1 MRVNLSNEITI
12 LEPTEQVINWCE
24 KNLIVTNPVYRQLK
38 IQGKDDTIKIK
49 HVPEKLSIHS
59 KVRGNLKLPFGLLLP
74 IWPYIRE
81 AERNIDFNETDNLS
95 IINDEPVFKPFDY
108 QEEAIDYMVK
118 SKGGVLVSPCG
129 SGKTFMGINIIKRIG
144 KKALWIC
151 HTGDLLRQAEHDFK
165 KLFPNVK
172 IGLTTEGELNIGE
185 DVTIS
190 TVQTLVKIDP
200 ELYKNEFET
209 VVIDECVH
217 CTSTPTQMKMF
228 GSVISQIK
236 ARYKFGLTATPNRP
250 DGMDKTMYAYI
261 GCNRK
266 GEFKQMYT
274 VPRSAVKTIT
284 AEHVKVE
291 LNSGFDDWQMYKIVN
306 RAGMIEYNKLMSGL
320 VESEERTNKIIENI
334 LKCHKEGR
342 KQVVL
347 SHRIEH
353 CETIV
358 EKLKEQGVDALL
370 CVGKIS
376 NKKRDDILKQRVKWD
391 VIVATYQL
399 LKEGISIN
407 ELDTLHMTT
416 PFKDGNTA
424 VQCAGRVERYL
435 ENKKQPIVYDYVDV
449 DIPYCE
455 KRFVD
460 RRRALKRRLKE
471 NG

>member
-1 MRVNLSNEITI
+1 
-12 LEPTEQVINWCE
+12 
-24 KNLIVTNPVYRQLK
+24 
-38 IQGKDDTIKIK
+38 
-49 HVPEKLSIHS
+49 
-59 KVRGNLKLPFGLLLP
+59 
-74 IWPYIRE
+74 
-81 AERNIDFNETDNLS
+81 
-95 IINDEPVFKPFDY
+95 
-108 QEEAIDYMVK
+108 
-118 SKGGVLVSPCG
+118 
-129 SGKTFMGINIIKRIG
+129 MGINIIKRIG

-353 CETIV
+353 CEIIV

-435 ENKKQPIVYDYVDV
+435 ENKKQPIVYDYVDI